1 VTGDPVG
8 ALRLALW
15 GGDRMHWPGYEPWRD
30 VVLQSRRQLLAAAR
44 ALCLLPEILPPIVR
58 DDVALLHAFCRHLD
72 DTVDEAPN
80 LPAAAAGLTRLG
92 AELRGEA
99 PARPL
104 VAAILAG
111 ALRMGFPAHAV
122 HALLDGM
129 RGDLGPVRMADDA
142 DLVRYCYRV
151 SASVGLILCPVLG
164 IGRRGWPRAVD
175 LGIALQ
181 LTNIVLGVR
190 EDAGRDRVYL
200 PRTRLAR
207 WGLTPEQ
214 VLRGE
219 EARRTRHVV
228 SGMVAMADR
237 YYRSAD
243 EGARDIPWRYRH
255 GVLVMSRVYGGI
267 GRRAGREGSHRAS
280 GTASPA
286 EKALRLAQ
294 VLAVSL
300 TPRMLGLTPPPPHEA
315 ELHAAIAGW
324 PGTSGTEVATSA
336 RERVAGF
343 SCG

>member
-1 VTGDPVG
+1 MTGDPVG

-15 GGDRMHWPGYEPWRD
+15 GGSHVHWPGYAPWRTE
-30 VVLQSRRQLLAAAR
+30 VLESRRRLLAAAR
-44 ALCLLPEILPPIVR
+44 ALCLLPEILPPVVR

-72 DTVDEAPN
+72 DMVDEAPN
-80 LPAAAAGLTRLG
+80 LRAAADGLTRLG

-104 VAAILAG
+104 VAALLAG
-111 ALRMGFPAHAV
+111 APRMGVPAHAV

-129 RGDLGPVRMADDA
+129 RGDLGPVRMADDS

-151 SASVGLILCPVLG
+151 SASVGLLLCPVLG
-164 IGRRGWPRAVD
+164 IARRGWPRAVD
-175 LGIALQ
+175 LGIGLQ

-207 WGLTPEQ
+207 SGLTPEQ

-219 EARRTRHVV
+219 DAGRTRHVIR
-228 SGMVAMADR
+228 GLVAMADR

-255 GVLVMSRVYGGI
+255 GILVMSRVYGGM
-267 GRRAGREGSHRAS
+267 GRRAGQEGTHRAPAA
-280 GTASPA
+280 ASPA

-300 TPRMLGLTPPPPHEA
+300 TPRMLGLTPPPPHDA

-324 PGTSGTEVATSA
+324 PGTGGIEV
-336 RERVAGF
+336 G
-343 SCG
+343 